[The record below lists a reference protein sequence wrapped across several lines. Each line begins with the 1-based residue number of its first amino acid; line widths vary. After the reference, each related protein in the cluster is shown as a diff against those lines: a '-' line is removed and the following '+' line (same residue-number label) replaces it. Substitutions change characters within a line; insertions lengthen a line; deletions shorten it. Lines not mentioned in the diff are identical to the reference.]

1 MTAPVSSAIITSP
14 QQHPDLKP
22 RRLYGA
28 AAYHLGLFLT
38 AAIWASTFINIK
50 VVLLQMPPNT
60 IAFLRF
66 LVASLVLGLYLL
78 CRRQPAIQRRD
89 WLRLAA
95 CGLTGVTMY
104 NFLQNQGLRYAG
116 STDAAILAA
125 MAPVFLA
132 LLAWLLL
139 KERISRLQTL
149 GIAIALAGSVL
160 VATNGTLAGFA
171 LNPLRL
177 YGDFLILLTGLAWAI
192 YSTLV
197 KTLLERY
204 PATTVLAYTTFAG
217 TLFLLP
223 LSLVEL
229 PINFAAVTLSGWLSI
244 LYLGLFASAL
254 AYLIWNIALSRVPA
268 VTAAAYIYLIPV
280 LTAIMAAVYYR
291 QLPSLYIVAGGLIVL
306 LGTYLASRSEVGKVN
321 QATISRGCPTVE

>member
-1 MTAPVSSAIITSP
+1 MSEMS
-14 QQHPDLKP
+14 
-22 RRLYGA
+22 RRRYGP
-28 AAYHLGLFLT
+28 AAYHLGLFL
-38 AAIWASTFINIK
+38 AVAVWASTFINIK
-50 VVLLQMPPNT
+50 VVLLQLPPNT

-66 LVASLVLGLYLL
+66 LVASLVLGPYLL
-78 CRRQPAIQRRD
+78 CTRQPAIRRQD

-95 CGLTGVTMY
+95 CGLTGVTLY

-139 KERISRLQTL
+139 KERISCAQTL
-149 GIAIALAGSVL
+149 GIIIALAGSVL
-160 VATNGTLAGFA
+160 VATNGSLAGFA
-171 LNPLRL
+171 LNPQRL
-177 YGDFLILLTGLAWAI
+177 FGDFLVLLTGMAWAI

-204 PATTVLAYTTFAG
+204 PAITVLAYTTFAG

-223 LSLVEL
+223 LSLAEL
-229 PINFAAVTLSGWLSI
+229 PVNFAAVTLSGWLNI
-244 LYLGLFASAL
+244 IYLGLFASAM
-254 AYLIWNIALSRVPA
+254 AYLIWNLALGQVPA

-280 LTAIMAAVYYR
+280 LTAAMVTFYYR
-291 QLPSLYIVAGGLIVL
+291 QLPSLYTVAGGLIVL
-306 LGTYLASRSEVGKVN
+306 SGTYLTAKQRPVHGSPKIR
-321 QATISRGCPTVE
+321 P

>member
-1 MTAPVSSAIITSP
+1 MPETIIDNRLEPEAVKASPATAASTGSGNRLEPEAVKASP
-14 QQHPDLKP
+14 AMAVH
-22 RRLYGA
+22 
-28 AAYHLGLFLT
+28 HVGLFVA

-50 VVLLQMPPNT
+50 VVLLQLPPNT

-66 LVASLVLGLYLL
+66 FVASLVLGLYLIST
-78 CRRQPAIQRRD
+78 RRPAVCRRD

-95 CGLTGVTMY
+95 CGLTGVTLY

-116 STDAAILAA
+116 PTDAAILAA

-132 LLAWLLL
+132 LLARLVL
-139 KERISRLQTL
+139 KERISRMQGL
-149 GIAIALAGSVL
+149 GIVLALAGSFL
-160 VATNGTLAGFA
+160 VATNGSLAGIA
-171 LNPLRL
+171 QGPLRL
-177 YGDFLILLTGLAWAI
+177 YGDLLILLTGLVWAI

-197 KTLLERY
+197 KTLVDRY
-204 PATTVLAYTTFAG
+204 PAITMLAYTTFAG

-229 PINFAAVTLSGWLSI
+229 PVRFATVTLSAWLNV

-254 AYLIWNIALSRVPA
+254 AYLLWNLALTRVTA

-280 LTAIMAAVYYR
+280 LTAVMAAIYYR
-291 QLPSLYIVAGGLIVL
+291 QAPGLPIIAGGLIVL
-306 LGTYLASRSEVGKVN
+306 LGTYLTTN
-321 QATISRGCPTVE
+321 

>member
-1 MTAPVSSAIITSP
+1 MAAPDLSAIIRPP
-14 QQHPDLKP
+14 QQHPEQKP
-22 RRLYGA
+22 RRRYGA
-28 AAYHLGLFLT
+28 TTYHLGLLL
-38 AAIWASTFINIK
+38 ASAIWASTFINIK
-50 VVLLQMPPNT
+50 VMLLQLPPNT

-66 LVASLVLGLYLL
+66 LVASLALGLYLL

-95 CGLTGVTMY
+95 CGLTGVTLY

-132 LLAWLLL
+132 LFAWLLL
-139 KERISRLQTL
+139 KERISQLQTL
-149 GIAIALAGSVL
+149 GIVIALAGSVL
-160 VATNGTLAGFA
+160 VATNGSLAGFA

-177 YGDFLILLTGLAWAI
+177 YGDCLVLMTGLAWAT

-197 KTLLERY
+197 ITLLERY
-204 PATTVLAYTTFAG
+204 PAVTVLAYTTFAG

-223 LSLVEL
+223 LSLAEL
-229 PINFAAVTLSGWLSI
+229 PVNFAAVTLSGWLNI

-254 AYLIWNIALSRVPA
+254 AYLIWNLALSRVPA
-268 VTAAAYIYLIPV
+268 VTAAVYIYLIPV
-280 LTAIMAAVYYR
+280 LTAVMAAIYYR
-291 QLPSLYIVAGGLIVL
+291 KLPSLYIIVGGLIAL
-306 LGTYLASRSEVGKVN
+306 LGTYLTTKVGGRKSEAGKDL
-321 QATISRGCPTVE
+321 